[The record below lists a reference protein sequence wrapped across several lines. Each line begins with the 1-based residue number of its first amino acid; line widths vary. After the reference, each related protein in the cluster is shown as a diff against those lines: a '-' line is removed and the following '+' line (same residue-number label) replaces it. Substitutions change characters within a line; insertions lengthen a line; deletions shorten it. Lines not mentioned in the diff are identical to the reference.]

1 MSEVFIGV
9 DVSKDRLDVHV
20 LPEGAAFAVART
32 PAGLSELIEQIKPRA
47 PYLIALEAT
56 GGLES
61 VVVAAL
67 AGAGLPV
74 VALNPRQIRD
84 FARATGK
91 LAKTDA
97 LDAAAIARF
106 AEAVRPE
113 PRMVLSEDAKAL
125 SELVTRRRQ
134 VIEMTVAE
142 RNRRRL
148 VAAKPV
154 LKSIDRIIAALEKQL
169 AELDRDIGDRV
180 RETPAWREKEQL
192 LKSVPGV
199 GDQTARTLIAALPEL
214 GALDRRQIAALV
226 GVAPINRDSGKYR
239 GRRGIAGGRADV
251 RSVLYMA
258 ALVGVRANPVLKA
271 YYARLRQAGKL
282 PKVALVAAMRKL
294 LTILNAMLKSKTA
307 WAGAC
312 LMRQSL
318 LPSKGEGTLSA
329 GSLSPSLKP
338 SAVASNAA
346 SHASSSRLKHRRA
359 SFALWRAA
367 ASDSSSPSPNASRRT
382 AAIASTKIAGAPFG
396 LCTMQ

>member
-9 DVSKDRLDVHV
+9 DVSKDQLDVHV
-20 LPEGAAFAVART
+20 LPAGVAFAVART
-32 PAGLSELIEQIKPRA
+32 PAGLSALIEQIRTHA
-47 PYLIALEAT
+47 PYLVALEAT

-61 VVVAAL
+61 VVVASL

-74 VALNPRQIRD
+74 VAINPRQIRD

-106 AEAVRPE
+106 AEAVRPA
-113 PRMVLSEDAKAL
+113 PRAVLSEDAKAL

-169 AELDRDIGDRV
+169 ADLDHDIGQRV
-180 RETPAWREKEQL
+180 RDTPAWREKEEL

-214 GALDRRQIAALV
+214 GELDRRQIAALV
-226 GVAPINRDSGKYR
+226 GVAPINRDSGKLR
-239 GRRGIAGGRADV
+239 GRRMIAGGRADV
-251 RSVLYMA
+251 RSALYMA
-258 ALVGVRANPVLKA
+258 ALVGVRANPVLRA
-271 YYARLRQAGKL
+271 YYARLRQAGKR
-282 PKVALVAAMRKL
+282 PKVALVAATRKL
-294 LTILNAMLKSKTA
+294 LTILNAMLKTKTA
-307 WAGAC
+307 WAGA
-312 LMRQSL
+312 
-318 LPSKGEGTLSA
+318 
-329 GSLSPSLKP
+329 
-338 SAVASNAA
+338 
-346 SHASSSRLKHRRA
+346 
-359 SFALWRAA
+359 
-367 ASDSSSPSPNASRRT
+367 
-382 AAIASTKIAGAPFG
+382 
-396 LCTMQ
+396 

>member
-1 MSEVFIGV
+1 MSETFIGV
-9 DVSKDRLDVHV
+9 DVSKDRLDVHI

-32 PAGLSELIEQIKPRA
+32 PAGLGELVDRLRPRA
-47 PYLIALEAT
+47 PYLVALEAS

-97 LDAAAIARF
+97 LDAAVIARF

-113 PRMVLSEDAKAL
+113 PRAVRGEDAKAL

-148 VAAKPV
+148 VGAKPV

-169 AELDRDIGDRV
+169 ADLDHDIGARV
-180 RETPAWREKEQL
+180 RETPAWREKEEL

-214 GALDRRQIAALV
+214 GELDRRQIAALV
-226 GVAPINRDSGKYR
+226 GVAPINRDSGKMR
-239 GRRGIAGGRADV
+239 GRRMIAGGRADV

-258 ALVGVRANPVLKA
+258 ALVGVRANPVLKV

-282 PKVALVAAMRKL
+282 PKVAIVAAMRKL
-294 LTILNAMLKSKTA
+294 LTILNAMLKTKSA
-307 WAGAC
+307 WAGA
-312 LMRQSL
+312 
-318 LPSKGEGTLSA
+318 
-329 GSLSPSLKP
+329 
-338 SAVASNAA
+338 
-346 SHASSSRLKHRRA
+346 
-359 SFALWRAA
+359 
-367 ASDSSSPSPNASRRT
+367 
-382 AAIASTKIAGAPFG
+382 
-396 LCTMQ
+396 

>member
-1 MSEVFIGV
+1 MSEIFIGV
-9 DVSKDRLDVHV
+9 DVSKDRLDVHI
-20 LPEGAAFAVART
+20 LPDGVALGVART
-32 PAGLSELIEQIKPRA
+32 PAGLNDLIEAITPRQ
-47 PYLIALEAT
+47 PCLVALEAT
-56 GGLES
+56 GGLET

-113 PRMVLSEDAKAL
+113 PRPIPSEDARAL
-125 SELVTRRRQ
+125 AELVTRRRQ

-148 VAAKPV
+148 VAARTV
-154 LKSIDRIIAALEKQL
+154 IKSIDRIIAALERQL
-169 AELDRDIGDRV
+169 ADLDRDIGARV
-180 RETPAWREKEQL
+180 RQTPAWREKEML

-226 GVAPINRDSGKYR
+226 GVAPLNRDSGKWR
-239 GRRGIAGGRADV
+239 GKRSIGGGRADV

-258 ALVGVRANPVLKA
+258 ALTGVRTNPVLKA
-271 YYARLRQAGKL
+271 QYARLRQAGKA
-282 PKVALVAAMRKL
+282 PKVAIVAAMRKL
-294 LTILNAMLKSKTA
+294 LTILNAMVKANTT
-307 WAGAC
+307 WAGA
-312 LMRQSL
+312 
-318 LPSKGEGTLSA
+318 
-329 GSLSPSLKP
+329 
-338 SAVASNAA
+338 
-346 SHASSSRLKHRRA
+346 
-359 SFALWRAA
+359 
-367 ASDSSSPSPNASRRT
+367 
-382 AAIASTKIAGAPFG
+382 
-396 LCTMQ
+396 

>member
-180 RETPAWREKEQL
+180 REM
-192 LKSVPGV
+192 
-199 GDQTARTLIAALPEL
+199 
-214 GALDRRQIAALV
+214 
-226 GVAPINRDSGKYR
+226 NR
-239 GRRGIAGGRADV
+239 AGF
-251 RSVLYMA
+251 
-258 ALVGVRANPVLKA
+258 
-271 YYARLRQAGKL
+271 AG
-282 PKVALVAAMRKL
+282 
-294 LTILNAMLKSKTA
+294 
-307 WAGAC
+307 
-312 LMRQSL
+312 
-318 LPSKGEGTLSA
+318 
-329 GSLSPSLKP
+329 GSLS
-338 SAVASNAA
+338 
-346 SHASSSRLKHRRA
+346 
-359 SFALWRAA
+359 
-367 ASDSSSPSPNASRRT
+367 
-382 AAIASTKIAGAPFG
+382 
-396 LCTMQ
+396 

>member
-9 DVSKDRLDVHV
+9 DVSKDQLDVHV
-20 LPEGAAFAVART
+20 LPAGVAFAVART
-32 PAGLSELIEQIKPRA
+32 PAGLSALIEQIRPHA
-47 PYLIALEAT
+47 PYLVAFEAT

-74 VALNPRQIRD
+74 VAINPRQIRD

-113 PRMVLSEDAKAL
+113 PRAVLSEDAKAL

-169 AELDRDIGDRV
+169 ADLDHDIGQRV
-180 RETPAWREKEQL
+180 RDTPAWREKEEL

-214 GALDRRQIAALV
+214 GELDRRQIAALV
-226 GVAPINRDSGKYR
+226 GVAPINRDSGKLR
-239 GRRGIAGGRADV
+239 GRRMIAGGRADV
-251 RSVLYMA
+251 RSALYMA
-258 ALVGVRANPVLKA
+258 ALVGVRANPVLRA
-271 YYARLRQAGKL
+271 YYARLRQAGKR
-282 PKVALVAAMRKL
+282 PKVALVAATRKL
-294 LTILNAMLKSKTA
+294 LTILNAMLKTKTA
-307 WAGAC
+307 WAGA
-312 LMRQSL
+312 
-318 LPSKGEGTLSA
+318 
-329 GSLSPSLKP
+329 
-338 SAVASNAA
+338 
-346 SHASSSRLKHRRA
+346 
-359 SFALWRAA
+359 
-367 ASDSSSPSPNASRRT
+367 
-382 AAIASTKIAGAPFG
+382 
-396 LCTMQ
+396 

>member
-9 DVSKDRLDVHV
+9 DVSKDQLDVHV
-20 LPEGAAFAVART
+20 LPAGVAFAVART
-32 PAGLSELIEQIKPRA
+32 PAGLSALIEQIRPHA
-47 PYLIALEAT
+47 PYLVALEAT

-74 VALNPRQIRD
+74 VAINPRQIRD

-113 PRMVLSEDAKAL
+113 PRAVLSEDAKAL

-169 AELDRDIGDRV
+169 ADLDHDIGQRV
-180 RETPAWREKEQL
+180 RDTPAWREKEEL

-199 GDQTARTLIAALPEL
+199 GDQTARRLIAALPEL
-214 GALDRRQIAALV
+214 GELDRRQIAALV
-226 GVAPINRDSGKYR
+226 GVAPINRDSGKLR
-239 GRRGIAGGRADV
+239 GRRMIAGGRADV
-251 RSVLYMA
+251 RSALYMA
-258 ALVGVRANPVLKA
+258 ALVGVRANPVLRA
-271 YYARLRQAGKL
+271 YYARLRQAGKR
-282 PKVALVAAMRKL
+282 PKVALVAATRKL
-294 LTILNAMLKSKTA
+294 LTILNAMLKTKTA
-307 WAGAC
+307 WAGA
-312 LMRQSL
+312 
-318 LPSKGEGTLSA
+318 
-329 GSLSPSLKP
+329 
-338 SAVASNAA
+338 
-346 SHASSSRLKHRRA
+346 
-359 SFALWRAA
+359 
-367 ASDSSSPSPNASRRT
+367 
-382 AAIASTKIAGAPFG
+382 
-396 LCTMQ
+396 

>member
-9 DVSKDRLDVHV
+9 DVSKERLDVHV

-32 PAGLSELIEQIKPRA
+32 PAGLAELVEQIKPRN
-47 PYLIALEAT
+47 PYLVALEAT

-61 VVVAAL
+61 IVVAAL

-113 PRMVLSEDAKAL
+113 PRRVPSDDAKAL

-148 VAAKPV
+148 VIAKPV

-169 AELDRDIGDRV
+169 ADLDHDIGDRV
-180 RETPAWREKEQL
+180 RETPAWREKEEL

-214 GALDRRQIAALV
+214 GELDRRQIAALV
-226 GVAPINRDSGKYR
+226 GVAPINRDSGKMR
-239 GRRGIAGGRADV
+239 GRRTITGGRADV

-258 ALVGVRANPVLKA
+258 ALVGVRRNPALKI
-271 YYARLRQAGKL
+271 YYQRLRAAGKL

-294 LTILNAMLKSKTA
+294 LTILNAMLKTKTA
-307 WAGAC
+307 WAGA
-312 LMRQSL
+312 
-318 LPSKGEGTLSA
+318 
-329 GSLSPSLKP
+329 
-338 SAVASNAA
+338 
-346 SHASSSRLKHRRA
+346 
-359 SFALWRAA
+359 
-367 ASDSSSPSPNASRRT
+367 
-382 AAIASTKIAGAPFG
+382 
-396 LCTMQ
+396 

>member
-20 LPEGAAFAVART
+20 LPEGAAFSVART
-32 PAGLSELIEQIKPRA
+32 PAGLSELVEQIKPRA
-47 PYLIALEAT
+47 PYLVALEAS

-113 PRMVLSEDAKAL
+113 PRAVLSEDAKAL

-134 VIEMTVAE
+134 VIEMTLAE

-154 LKSIDRIIAALEKQL
+154 LKSIDRVIAALEKQL
-169 AELDRDIGDRV
+169 ADLDRDIGQRV
-180 RETPAWREKEQL
+180 RETPAWREKEQV

-214 GALDRRQIAALV
+214 GQLDRRQIAALV
-226 GVAPINRDSGKYR
+226 GVAPINRDSGKLR
-239 GRRGIAGGRADV
+239 GRRMIAGGRADV

-258 ALVGVRANPVLKA
+258 ALVGVRANPVLRA
-271 YYARLRQAGKL
+271 YYTRLRQAGKL
-282 PKVALVAAMRKL
+282 PKVAIVAAMRKL
-294 LTILNAMLKSKTA
+294 LIILNAMLKTKTV
-307 WAGAC
+307 WAGA
-312 LMRQSL
+312 
-318 LPSKGEGTLSA
+318 
-329 GSLSPSLKP
+329 
-338 SAVASNAA
+338 
-346 SHASSSRLKHRRA
+346 
-359 SFALWRAA
+359 
-367 ASDSSSPSPNASRRT
+367 
-382 AAIASTKIAGAPFG
+382 
-396 LCTMQ
+396 

>member
-1 MSEVFIGV
+1 MSEVFVGV

-20 LPEGAAFAVART
+20 LPKGVAFAVART
-32 PAGLSELIEQIKPRA
+32 PAGLNELIEHIRPHA

-113 PRMVLSEDAKAL
+113 PRAVLSEDAKAL

-169 AELDRDIGDRV
+169 ADLDHDIGNRV
-180 RETPAWREKEQL
+180 RETPAWREKEEL

-214 GALDRRQIAALV
+214 GELDRRQIAALV
-226 GVAPINRDSGKYR
+226 GVAPINRDSGKLR
-239 GRRGIAGGRADV
+239 GRRMIAGGRADV

-258 ALVGVRANPVLKA
+258 ALVGVRANPVLKT
-271 YYARLRQAGKL
+271 YYARLRQAGKR

-294 LTILNAMLKSKTA
+294 LTILNAMLKTKTA
-307 WAGAC
+307 WAGA
-312 LMRQSL
+312 
-318 LPSKGEGTLSA
+318 
-329 GSLSPSLKP
+329 
-338 SAVASNAA
+338 
-346 SHASSSRLKHRRA
+346 
-359 SFALWRAA
+359 
-367 ASDSSSPSPNASRRT
+367 
-382 AAIASTKIAGAPFG
+382 
-396 LCTMQ
+396 

>member
-1 MSEVFIGV
+1 MGEVFIGV

-142 RNRRRL
+142 HNRRRL

-307 WAGAC
+307 WAGA
-312 LMRQSL
+312 
-318 LPSKGEGTLSA
+318 
-329 GSLSPSLKP
+329 
-338 SAVASNAA
+338 
-346 SHASSSRLKHRRA
+346 
-359 SFALWRAA
+359 
-367 ASDSSSPSPNASRRT
+367 
-382 AAIASTKIAGAPFG
+382 
-396 LCTMQ
+396 

>member
-9 DVSKDRLDVHV
+9 DVSKDQLDVHV
-20 LPEGAAFAVART
+20 LPAGVAFAVART
-32 PAGLSELIEQIKPRA
+32 PAGLGALIEQIRPHA
-47 PYLIALEAT
+47 PYLVALEAT

-74 VALNPRQIRD
+74 VAINPRQIRD

-113 PRMVLSEDAKAL
+113 PRAVLSEDAKAL

-169 AELDRDIGDRV
+169 ADLDHDIGQRV
-180 RETPAWREKEQL
+180 RDTPAWREKEEL

-214 GALDRRQIAALV
+214 GELDRRQIAALV
-226 GVAPINRDSGKYR
+226 GVAPINRDSGKLR

-251 RSVLYMA
+251 RSALYMA
-258 ALVGVRANPVLKA
+258 ALVGVRANPVLRA
-271 YYARLRQAGKL
+271 YYARLRQAGKR
-282 PKVALVAAMRKL
+282 PKVALVAATRKL
-294 LTILNAMLKSKTA
+294 LTILNAMLKTKTA
-307 WAGAC
+307 WAGA
-312 LMRQSL
+312 
-318 LPSKGEGTLSA
+318 
-329 GSLSPSLKP
+329 
-338 SAVASNAA
+338 
-346 SHASSSRLKHRRA
+346 
-359 SFALWRAA
+359 
-367 ASDSSSPSPNASRRT
+367 
-382 AAIASTKIAGAPFG
+382 
-396 LCTMQ
+396 

>member
-1 MSEVFIGV
+1 MSEVFVGV

-20 LPEGAAFAVART
+20 LPEGVAFAVART
-32 PAGLSELIEQIKPRA
+32 PAGLNELIEQIRPHA

-113 PRMVLSEDAKAL
+113 PRSVLSEDAKAL

-169 AELDRDIGDRV
+169 ADLDHDIGNRV
-180 RETPAWREKEQL
+180 RETPAWREKEEL

-199 GDQTARTLIAALPEL
+199 GDQTARALIAALPEL

-226 GVAPINRDSGKYR
+226 GVAPVNRDSGKLR
-239 GRRGIAGGRADV
+239 GRRMIAGGRADV

-258 ALVGVRANPVLKA
+258 TLVGVRANPVLKT
-271 YYARLRQAGKL
+271 YYARLRQAGKR

-294 LTILNAMLKSKTA
+294 LTILNAMLKTKTA
-307 WAGAC
+307 WAGA
-312 LMRQSL
+312 
-318 LPSKGEGTLSA
+318 
-329 GSLSPSLKP
+329 
-338 SAVASNAA
+338 
-346 SHASSSRLKHRRA
+346 
-359 SFALWRAA
+359 
-367 ASDSSSPSPNASRRT
+367 
-382 AAIASTKIAGAPFG
+382 
-396 LCTMQ
+396 